1 MRLAALLAAALLA
14 GPVLAQS
21 VKPDPVGEIEGV
33 YKHRFKSG
41 IITPPGTPTETYDA
55 EDIVEIVRYDDTH
68 VYVRAELQFFNG
80 HSCSI
85 SGIAGLEKD
94 GFVFHDPEPPL
105 DGHPQCQLKVSKV
118 GDKLRL
124 TDRVT
129 PEGEATCR
137 LSYCGARGGFAD
149 YTIALSKRRPIRY
162 MDRLKS
168 SGRYLKA
175 IQDLQKSN
183 LQRSDP
189 GTTPEEVQRRH
200 QE

>member
-1 MRLAALLAAALLA
+1 VLIATLLA

-21 VKPDPVGEIEGV
+21 STPDPIAGIEGV
-33 YKHRFKSG
+33 YKHRFRNG
-41 IITPPGTPTETYDA
+41 IITPPGTPEASYDA
-55 EDIVEIVRYDDTH
+55 EDVIEIVRYDDTH

-85 SGIAGLEKD
+85 SGIAGLEEG

-105 DGHPQCQLKVSKV
+105 DGDQQCKLRVAKVD
-118 GDKLRL
+118 GRLRL
-124 TDRVT
+124 TDRAT
-129 PEGEATCR
+129 PESEASCR
-137 LSYCGARGGFAD
+137 MYCGARGSLSN
-149 YTIALSKRRPIRY
+149 YTIAASKRRPIRY

-168 SGRYLKA
+168 SSRYRKA
-175 IQDLQKSN
+175 IQDLQASN

>member
-1 MRLAALLAAALLA
+1 MRAAAALMVALLAWPA
-14 GPVLAQS
+14 LAQAGT
-21 VKPDPVGEIEGV
+21 PDDIAAIEGV

-41 IITPPGTPTETYDA
+41 IVTPPGAPEETYVA
-55 EDIVEIVRYDDTH
+55 EDVVEIVRYDDSH
-68 VYVRAELQFFNG
+68 VYVRAHLEFFNG
-80 HSCSI
+80 HSCGI
-85 SGIAGLEKD
+85 SGIAGRAKD

-105 DGHPQCQLKVSKV
+105 DGEPQCQLKLGKV

-129 PEGEATCR
+129 PGGVASCR
-137 LSYCGARGGFAD
+137 SYCGARGSLSD
-149 YTIALSKRRPIRY
+149 YTIPMSKRRPIRY

-168 SGRYLKA
+168 SRQYLKA
-175 IQDLQKSN
+175 IHDLQASN

-200 QE
+200 HE